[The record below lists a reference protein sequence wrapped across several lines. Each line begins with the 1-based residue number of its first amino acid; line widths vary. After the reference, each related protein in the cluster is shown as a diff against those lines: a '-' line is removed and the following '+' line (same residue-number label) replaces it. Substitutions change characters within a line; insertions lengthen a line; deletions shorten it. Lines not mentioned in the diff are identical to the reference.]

1 MSVFLRSVGCSRKLI
16 KPEEKVM
23 GNSIHCWSVRS
34 TGDDLYLQLA
44 SKLGVGGQSCRTK
57 LLTYET

>member
-1 MSVFLRSVGCSRKLI
+1 
-16 KPEEKVM
+16 M